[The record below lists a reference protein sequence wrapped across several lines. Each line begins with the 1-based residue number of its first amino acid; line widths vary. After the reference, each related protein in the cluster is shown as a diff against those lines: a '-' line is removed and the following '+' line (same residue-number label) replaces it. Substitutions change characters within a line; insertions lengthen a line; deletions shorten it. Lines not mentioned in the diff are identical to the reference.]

1 MSHDFLRKP
10 QSSSSR
16 STVRLGLHRVRA
28 RRRAGPKATLSD
40 DAKHL
45 AERLEN
51 AERTNKQLREAI
63 DMLPQGVVVLDRE
76 GRYVLWNQQYADIYK
91 RSADL
96 FEIGVRLEDTLRIG
110 VARGDYPEAKGR
122 EEQWIVERVKRLFQ
136 AKDRHEQWISD
147 GRCILI
153 DERLTSDGGVVGLRI
168 DISELKE
175 REASF
180 RMLFEANPVP
190 MFVVR
195 KSDKGIL
202 SANAAALRHYG
213 FTVEELST
221 KTLLDLHHPDD
232 HAYLDNLYGGKAE
245 EFAGQT
251 WRHIKAD
258 QTSID
263 VAIYSSSI
271 TQGQTPAI
279 LFAAIDITERK
290 AAEAKVAYLA
300 HHDALTGLANRVF
313 LRKRLDE
320 LLASRKRSG
329 NGVAVLCIDLDNF
342 KVINDSMGH
351 AAGDS
356 LLQQLTTR
364 IQGSLRKDDIAAR
377 LGGDEFAVVLANANH
392 AVEVSSVAQ
401 RIIDALREPFAID
414 DQAVN
419 VTASVGIA
427 LCPSDGETAEALLK
441 NADLA
446 LYQAK
451 GDGKGCYRYF
461 EAEMNVRVQARRKI
475 ESELHHAYMS
485 GGLEIHY
492 QPLVTLNSGEVSGF
506 EALLRWP
513 HSERGFIPPSE
524 FIPIAE
530 ECGLIA
536 PITDFVLH
544 RACQDATTWPKKAR
558 LAVNMSPQR
567 FRIGNV
573 FQAVSEALKASG
585 LEPERLE
592 LEITEALLLENSESV
607 LSILHSIRSLG
618 VRISMDDFGTG
629 YSSLSYLRMFPFD
642 KIKIDG
648 SFVRGIGFGTE
659 SQAIIR
665 AIMGLGSSLGMT
677 ITAEGIET
685 ESEQAFLRAVGCD
698 EGQGFLYSKARPVGD
713 VPLILDALN
722 AAGIGAASGQF

>member
-1 MSHDFLRKP
+1 
-10 QSSSSR
+10 
-16 STVRLGLHRVRA
+16 
-28 RRRAGPKATLSD
+28 
-40 DAKHL
+40 
-45 AERLEN
+45 
-51 AERTNKQLREAI
+51 
-63 DMLPQGVVVLDRE
+63 
-76 GRYVLWNQQYADIYK
+76 
-91 RSADL
+91 
-96 FEIGVRLEDTLRIG
+96 
-110 VARGDYPEAKGR
+110 
-122 EEQWIVERVKRLFQ
+122 
-136 AKDRHEQWISD
+136 
-147 GRCILI
+147 
-153 DERLTSDGGVVGLRI
+153 
-168 DISELKE
+168 
-175 REASF
+175 
-180 RMLFEANPVP
+180 
-190 MFVVR
+190 
-195 KSDKGIL
+195 
-202 SANAAALRHYG
+202 
-213 FTVEELST
+213 
-221 KTLLDLHHPDD
+221 
-232 HAYLDNLYGGKAE
+232 
-245 EFAGQT
+245 
-251 WRHIKAD
+251 
-258 QTSID
+258 
-263 VAIYSSSI
+263 
-271 TQGQTPAI
+271 
-279 LFAAIDITERK
+279 
-290 AAEAKVAYLA
+290 
-300 HHDALTGLANRVF
+300 
-313 LRKRLDE
+313 
-320 LLASRKRSG
+320 
-329 NGVAVLCIDLDNF
+329 
-342 KVINDSMGH
+342 
-351 AAGDS
+351 
-356 LLQQLTTR
+356 
-364 IQGSLRKDDIAAR
+364 
-377 LGGDEFAVVLANANH
+377 
-392 AVEVSSVAQ
+392 
-401 RIIDALREPFAID
+401 
-414 DQAVN
+414 
-419 VTASVGIA
+419 
-427 LCPSDGETAEALLK
+427 
-441 NADLA
+441 
-446 LYQAK
+446 
-451 GDGKGCYRYF
+451 
-461 EAEMNVRVQARRKI
+461 
-475 ESELHHAYMS
+475 MS